1 MNYHPQLDKKLKHTN
16 NAPAAHEGSALP
28 WVKLRSAGS
37 GPNLFKRMLDDAS
50 PAIRSGDLVAVY
62 DKVGAPYGIAIY
74 NDRSLIALRL
84 ISRESALT
92 FKAEEYFRRQ
102 VTRAVTMRR
111 NVLNLDKT
119 TDAYRLIHDH
129 GDGMPGLIA
138 DRYNNYIALEFYSRG
153 MFMQA
158 ENIQN
163 AFLEHFPGTRFV
175 HRASRYTETMEGFT
189 IRRDSS
195 ALHKTRITENG
206 VHFDV
211 NLTGGYKTGFFCDQR
226 DNRLMAAQFAKD
238 RTVLDVCS
246 YTGGFGLYAKKL
258 GGAKEVTCVEL
269 DPEASAMTERNA
281 NINNVRINSVC
292 VDAFPY
298 MRQQVQNSQKFGLV
312 ILDPYKLIAS
322 REGWEEGMQKY
333 RDLNKLALSLVEE
346 GGVFVTCSCS
356 GLVSME
362 DFQQILR
369 SSVGAAGRKVQ
380 IFKKTGAGP
389 DHPVASDFPEGEY
402 LKVLWC
408 RVQ

>member
-1 MNYHPQLDKKLKHTN
+1 MNYHPQPDKKLKHST
-16 NAPAAHEGSALP
+16 NAPAAHEGSTLP

-37 GPNLFKRMLDDAS
+37 GPNLFKRMLEEAS
-50 PAIRSGDLVAVY
+50 SDIRSGDLVAVY
-62 DKVGAPYGIAIY
+62 DKIG
-74 NDRSLIALRL
+74 ALRL
-84 ISRESALT
+84 ISRESGKT
-92 FKAEEYFRRQ
+92 FSAQEYFRRQ
-102 VTRAVTMRR
+102 VAKAVSLRHD
-111 NVLNLDKT
+111 VLGLNKT
-119 TDAYRLIHDH
+119 TDSYRLIHDH
-129 GDGMPGLIA
+129 GDGMPGLTA
-138 DRYNNYIALEFYSRG
+138 DRYANYIALEFYSRG

-158 ENIQN
+158 NNIEN
-163 AFLEHFPGTRFV
+163 AFREHFPETKFV
-175 HRASRYTETMEGFT
+175 HRASKYTETMEGFK

-206 VHFDV
+206 VHFEV

-226 DNRLMAAQFAKD
+226 ENRLLAAQFAHDK
-238 RTVLDVCS
+238 TVMDVCS
-246 YTGGFGLYAKKL
+246 YTGGFGLYAKKI

-269 DPEASAMTERNA
+269 DPEASAMSERNA
-281 NINNVRINSVC
+281 HINDVKIESVC

-298 MRQQVQNSQKFGLV
+298 MRQLGQNGKKFGMV
-312 ILDPYKLIAS
+312 VLDPYKLIAS

-333 RDLNKLALSLVEE
+333 RDLNRLALTLVEE
-346 GGVFVTCSCS
+346 GGIFVTCSCS
-356 GLVSME
+356 GLVCME
-362 DFQQILR
+362 DLQQILR